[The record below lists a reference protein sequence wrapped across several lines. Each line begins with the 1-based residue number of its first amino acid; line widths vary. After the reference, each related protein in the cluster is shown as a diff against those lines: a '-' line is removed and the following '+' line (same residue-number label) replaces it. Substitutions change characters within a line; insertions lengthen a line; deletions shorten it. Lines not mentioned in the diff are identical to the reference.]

1 MQIINKRYGE
11 LRVISFI
18 LPLVHREI
26 MLIIIPSEFSFAMT
40 ISENLQTQWDEYS
53 GPARTAYHWEVQII

>member
-1 MQIINKRYGE
+1 MQVINRSYNKF
-11 LRVISFI
+11 RVISFI

-26 MLIIIPSEFSFAMT
+26 MLIIIPSEFAFAMT
-40 ISENLQTQWDEYS
+40 ISENLQMQWDEYS